1 MCHSDAV
8 PDTTVV
14 ELAEQLDNPRAVVS
28 MHEQQEPE
36 THHGGATHI
45 VVYFRDGDVK
55 QFLDSLVVPSAAVGH
70 VDSVHATS
78 SQNGVI
84 VLGQARDEKI
94 CLLQAPLHNEV
105 DPHSQCTQDFLVLSL
120 LSVGNHVLNRR
131 SGLASQLH

>member
-1 MCHSDAV
+1 MCHSGAV

-14 ELAEQLDNPRAVVS
+14 ELAVQLDHRRSVVR
-28 MHEQQEPE
+28 MQEPE

-70 VDSVHATS
+70 GDSVHAAS

-105 DPHSQCTQDFLVLSL
+105 DPHSQCTQDFLVISL

>member
-1 MCHSDAV
+1 MCHSGAV

-14 ELAEQLDNPRAVVS
+14 GLAEQLDHPRVR

-36 THHGGATHI
+36 THHGATHI
-45 VVYFRDGDVK
+45 VVYFRDSDVK

-70 VDSVHATS
+70 VDSVHAAS